1 LERCEVELA
10 LAPARAAEAIA
21 ATAEPWGAE
30 WTPHEGGGRL
40 SLPVVFGLRRGQ
52 LVGELTITAS
62 ATGSRV
68 AWRQL
73 ESHLEVHRSSVA
85 VLSIAAIPLLGVLGW
100 PLWPALLA
108 FAPLAVVLGFLAW
121 WLVISRLRSSGPEDF
136 LAALASAT
144 GDRQGNPEKGDRLG
158 NSP

>member
-1 LERCEVELA
+1 MERCAVELA
-10 LAPARAAEAIA
+10 VAPARAAEVIA

-30 WTPHEGGGRL
+30 WTAHPGGGRL
-40 SLPVVFGLRRGQ
+40 SLPVVFGLRRGR
-52 LVGELTITAS
+52 LVGEVTITAS

-100 PLWPALLA
+100 PLWPPLLA
-108 FAPLAVVLGFLAW
+108 FAPLAAVLGLLAW
-121 WLVISRLRSSGPEDF
+121 WLVVSRLRSSGPEDF
-136 LAALASAT
+136 LAALAPGT
-144 GDRQGNPEKGDRLG
+144 GERQA

>member
-1 LERCEVELA
+1 MERCEVELA

-52 LVGELTITAS
+52 LVGKVTITAT
-62 ATGSRV
+62 AAGSRV

-73 ESHLEVHRSSVA
+73 ESHLEIHRSSVA
-85 VLSIAAIPLLGVLGW
+85 VLSIAAVPLLGVLGW
-100 PLWPALLA
+100 PLWYAYAAMVPG
-108 FAPLAVVLGFLAW
+108 VVLTAILGVRSA
-121 WLVISRLRSSGPEDF
+121 IEDLRG
-136 LAALASAT
+136 A
-144 GDRQGNPEKGDRLG
+144 RR
-158 NSP
+158 

>member
-40 SLPVVFGLRRGQ
+40 ALPVVFGLRRGR
-52 LVGELTITAS
+52 LVGELTIAP
-62 ATGSRV
+62 TGSGSRIT
-68 AWRQL
+68 WRQL

-85 VLSIAAIPLLGVLGW
+85 VLSIAAVPLVGVLGW
-100 PLWPALLA
+100 PLWPPLLA
-108 FAPLAVVLGFLAW
+108 FAPLAAILGLLAW
-121 WLVISRLRSSGPEDF
+121 WLVVSRLRSSGPEDF
-136 LAALASAT
+136 LAALT
-144 GDRQGNPEKGDRLG
+144 PENGDR
-158 NSP
+158 